1 MASTPKLFREEYGK
15 CDWIFDLFAHS
26 FDFLNSRFIPPQ
38 DGPLLAAWSSE
49 SDQVAQLKLTDFITE
64 ADGGIPNEVRRYIAL
79 PPGNAALESEIFQLR
94 LFCLLTAIDNAAS
107 DLNYLGAAT
116 RYTSTRWANVAMH
129 LDKEGKQLQS
139 AASGHV
145 VLKPRYFTRPPWKTW
160 IDKAIATNK
169 WAHIPPRGEYLSTY
183 FQNLL
188 RISKRDDCNFE
199 IYRLSDS
206 QDFPHAD
213 WATLKIGIVPLIEEL
228 KVGTSNAQLLPGP
241 LVLRKETEDP
251 STFGIH
257 LPRPGSA
264 ECTELCDRAEAALRH
279 LVNRG
284 CQIILFPEMVVPEQV
299 VKRLAMTLRKME
311 ADRELRPALVLAGT
325 FTRMMPAYS
334 SNKPFNVAV
343 ALDHRGFEICRQRKT
358 QPYDMK
364 RHEQRNFGLEPILD
378 SDSCRENI
386 AFSHRILYLV
396 DSPASGI
403 RMLILICEDLTQ
415 DPGLQAIREFHPTLV
430 LAPVM
435 AGPLNESCGFATS
448 LNTTLQR
455 VPSVIVVANSG
466 AMARAA
472 WKSKP
477 GNPPLGLVGL
487 PLLSVPHDHRP
498 VEMLTDVE
506 SIPGPTSPQVLL
518 FQFIS

>member
-1 MASTPKLFREEYGK
+1 
-15 CDWIFDLFAHS
+15 
-26 FDFLNSRFIPPQ
+26 
-38 DGPLLAAWSSE
+38 
-49 SDQVAQLKLTDFITE
+49 
-64 ADGGIPNEVRRYIAL
+64 
-79 PPGNAALESEIFQLR
+79 
-94 LFCLLTAIDNAAS
+94 
-107 DLNYLGAAT
+107 
-116 RYTSTRWANVAMH
+116 
-129 LDKEGKQLQS
+129 
-139 AASGHV
+139 
-145 VLKPRYFTRPPWKTW
+145 
-160 IDKAIATNK
+160 
-169 WAHIPPRGEYLSTY
+169 
-183 FQNLL
+183 
-188 RISKRDDCNFE
+188 
-199 IYRLSDS
+199 
-206 QDFPHAD
+206 
-213 WATLKIGIVPLIEEL
+213 
-228 KVGTSNAQLLPGP
+228 
-241 LVLRKETEDP
+241 
-251 STFGIH
+251 
-257 LPRPGSA
+257 
-264 ECTELCDRAEAALRH
+264 
-279 LVNRG
+279 
-284 CQIILFPEMVVPEQV
+284 
-299 VKRLAMTLRKME
+299 
-311 ADRELRPALVLAGT
+311 
-325 FTRMMPAYS
+325 MMPAYS

-435 AGPLNESCGFATS
+435 A
-448 LNTTLQR
+448 
-455 VPSVIVVANSG
+455 
-466 AMARAA
+466 ARAA